1 MNATIVTTI
10 TRIDDARQVLAQVG
24 EPYQQLTSDKLRAIT
39 YCKAHNDDDALAHRM
54 VDILE
59 ETFVLHEANT
69 LYAKHHDRLDPNL
82 RYRIEKHHADA
93 HRDQQEQTG
102 DTSHI

>member
-1 MNATIVTTI
+1 MNATIATTI

-39 YCKAHNDDDALAHRM
+39 YCQAHSDDETLAHRM

-59 ETFVLHEANT
+59 ETFVLHEANA
-69 LYAKHHDRLDPNL
+69 LYAKHRDRLDPNL
-82 RYRIEKHHADA
+82 RYRIEKHHADTQTA
-93 HRDQQEQTG
+93 KEQTG
-102 DTSHI
+102 DASHI